1 MRVHRLKK
9 VPLIIKMTS
18 ELGFFYAKIND
29 FSCFSFHHNLN
40 VSPCIILKTRSR
52 KQPFFPIRIL
62 QAIKM
67 EFRQPK
73 GNKEAG
79 LMKNPKSEPVI
90 STTGNQLTL
99 TTTTTD
105 VISRNIFS

>member
-1 MRVHRLKK
+1 
-9 VPLIIKMTS
+9 
-18 ELGFFYAKIND
+18 
-29 FSCFSFHHNLN
+29 
-40 VSPCIILKTRSR
+40 
-52 KQPFFPIRIL
+52 
-62 QAIKM
+62 M

-79 LMKNPKSEPVI
+79 LMKNSKSEPVI
-90 STTGNQLTL
+90 STTGIQLTL